1 MRNIISFLL
10 LLCTVQAV
18 MAQEGIK
25 FETTPFKDILA
36 KAKAENKL
44 VFLDAMAVWCGPC
57 KMMEKNVFP
66 VKSVADYYNTNFVNA
81 RFDMEKGEGRDIA
94 KTYGVSS
101 YPTYLFINGDGQLVT
116 RNYGY
121 MSPSTFVEV
130 GKEAN
135 SAVSN
140 NESMRERFDKGEKNP
155 EFLANIIRLNV
166 RTDYEFA
173 KLASERY
180 FENKKTK
187 EFTTDEIAFLAQFIR
202 TSKDKNFKV
211 FKDNK
216 AELIKIIPEKSY
228 DDFINQI
235 TLNEIRENAVDK
247 DNKKIRDDYF
257 MAGATP
263 VLGAEEARKQL
274 LLLKLGFYEHENNFP
289 EFEKAALEYF
299 KDSETSDPNHL
310 LKAATLF
317 ADKATSTE
325 SLKTAQKWIE
335 RMQMMRGES
344 ADSSFTLA
352 RLYNKT
358 GQKAEAKMFAEL
370 ALSLAQKNS
379 SDTTA
384 IETFLKQF
392 P

>member
-1 MRNIISFLL
+1 MKNIISFLL
-10 LLCTVQAV
+10 LFCTMHAV
-18 MAQEGIK
+18 KAQEGIK
-25 FETTPFKDILA
+25 FETTAFKEILA

-44 VFLDAMAVWCGPC
+44 VFLDAMAAWCGPF

-66 VKSVADYYNTNFVNA
+66 VKNVSDYYNSTFVNA
-81 RFDMEKGEGRDIA
+81 RFDMEKGEGREIA

-101 YPTYLFINGDGQLVT
+101 YPTYLFLNGDGQLVT

-130 GKEAN
+130 GKEA
-135 SAVSN
+135 SAAVSN
-140 NESMRERFDKGEKNP
+140 NASMRERFDKGEKDP

-173 KLASERY
+173 KQASERY
-180 FENKKTK
+180 FENKKNR

-235 TLNEIRENAVDK
+235 SMNEIRENAIDK
-247 DNKKIRDDYF
+247 DKKLIREDYF
-257 MAGATP
+257 LQGMTP
-263 VLGAEEARKQL
+263 LLGAEEAQKQL
-274 LLLKLGFYEHENNFP
+274 LLLKLGDYEHENNFK
-289 EFEKAALEYF
+289 EFEKAAIQYF
-299 KDSETSDPNHL
+299 TDSQAMDPNHVL
-310 LKAATLF
+310 RAANQF
-317 ADKATSTE
+317 AEKSTSHE
-325 SLKTAQKWIE
+325 SLKTAQKWVE
-335 RMQMMRGES
+335 RMQMTRGES
-344 ADSSFTLA
+344 ADSSFILA
-352 RLYNKT
+352 KLYQKT

-370 ALSLAQKNS
+370 ALSLAQKNN
-379 SDTTA
+379 SDTSQ
-384 IETFLKQF
+384 IQQFLKQF

>member
-1 MRNIISFLL
+1 MKKILSLL
-10 LLCTVQAV
+10 VFMLTFQVAT
-18 MAQEGIK
+18 AQEGIK

-44 VFLDAMAVWCGPC
+44 IFLDAMAVWCGPC

-66 VKSVADYYNTNFVNA
+66 VKSVADYYNATFVNA
-81 RFDMEKGEGRDIA
+81 RFDMEKGEGRELA

-135 SAVSN
+135 AAVSN
-140 NESMRERFDKGEKNP
+140 TASMRERFDKGEKDP

-166 RTDYEFA
+166 RTDFEFA

-180 FENKKTK
+180 FENKKNK
-187 EFTTDEIAFLAQFIR
+187 EFTTDEVAFLAQFIR
-202 TSKDKNFKV
+202 TPNDKNFKV
-211 FKDNK
+211 FKENK
-216 AELIKIIPEKSY
+216 AELIKIIPEASY
-228 DDFINQI
+228 DDFINKI
-235 TLNEIRENAVDK
+235 TLNDLREKAIDL
-247 DNKKIRDDYF
+247 DSKKIRDDYF
-257 MAGATP
+257 IAGAAP
-263 VLGAEEARKQL
+263 ILGAEEARKQL
-274 LLLKLGFYEHENNFP
+274 LMLKLGFYEHENNFP

-299 KDSETSDPNHL
+299 ESTENADPTHV
-310 LKAATLF
+310 LKAASAF

-325 SLKTAQKWIE
+325 SLKTAQKWVE
-335 RMQMMRGES
+335 RMQMSRGES
-344 ADSSFTLA
+344 ADSSFILA
-352 RLYNKT
+352 KLYHKT
-358 GQKAEAKMFAEL
+358 GRNADAKMFAEL
-370 ALSLAQKNS
+370 ALSLAQKSNT
-379 SDTTA
+379 DTTA
-384 IETFLKQF
+384 IQSFLKQI